1 MTIFDWHIINSFFH
15 SDRESVRLRIIFF
28 ILYPITYVPI
38 HGHDEIILR
47 SNSWHLSCMGLRLST
62 GSVLRAEV
70 RGRRSKVSTTYFGS
84 ETLFISLSYWSD
96 YATRCRPRLYQ
107 YIYTAI
113 IGYGRPFLL
122 SPASSAAL
130 FLGVVSISTPTGEPC
145 NSIKLR
151 AVTANWLYSAS
162 SGSMLL
168 TGFTARCFIR
178 WRRMKYKQEARSSIP
193 TTLAVA
199 PTIALADVLR
209 PEPPDVL
216 SRPSEDIDEGLKR
229 DAEVPMDGS
238 MPRAAVEEEP
248 VVVLELG
255 VCWAVDP
262 VDSAVR
268 LGMVYPA
275 AS

>member
-1 MTIFDWHIINSFFH
+1 MLAALSRSTYIWLYLIDILSILSSIRTEKASDCGSF
-15 SDRESVRLRIIFF
+15 SLYF
-28 ILYPITYVPI
+28 ILSPYVPI

-178 WRRMKYKQEARSSIP
+178 WRRMKYKQEARSKKQYTHNAGCS
-193 TTLAVA
+193 
-199 PTIALADVLR
+199 ADNR
-209 PEPPDVL
+209 
-216 SRPSEDIDEGLKR
+216 SRR
-229 DAEVPMDGS
+229 
-238 MPRAAVEEEP
+238 RT
-248 VVVLELG
+248 
-255 VCWAVDP
+255 
-262 VDSAVR
+262 
-268 LGMVYPA
+268 
-275 AS
+275 